1 MPNYA
6 NRFPKFRT
14 VSKGR
19 VFSDGFDRAD
29 GSVGNS
35 WEFEGSEEP
44 LISSNRVLFDSIL
57 DSVSSGIRRTLFS
70 NASNLPKSLS
80 LRFSLSLQSKQPTG
94 TPKVSVLFSDSAK
107 TFLVELE
114 DDDPGSPMWTET
126 KKVSL
131 YRFYGGYKTL
141 VADFT
146 RDIPNDTYVKVLYD
160 NSAVSFTY
168 SVRGIFQSP
177 IQVPLGISITENTE
191 VGFYAESCSFYLD
204 DVFCSTHEAIYVYGL
219 SPSWKVNSNIG
230 LTPSSTFYKNTYV
243 PSKGT
248 VRIDT
253 SEFPVDT
260 ITPGISVEITNPSG
274 DSFTYVLEGG
284 DALAPYTFTPV
295 GNAFGVQKCGNTPV
309 ASFKHRLP
317 VVFVDPDKGNPKILT
332 YVTGNDVVRFPVV
345 ANESGSISIYLD
357 RGEAVDFFETRSI
370 SANVPE
376 VFEVSTLDIHPN
388 VSIRVLAV
396 FSR

>member
-1 MPNYA
+1 MSNYA

-14 VSKGR
+14 VSNGR
-19 VFSDGFDRAD
+19 IFSDGFNRAD
-29 GSVGNS
+29 GIVGNS

-44 LISSNRVLFDSIL
+44 LISSNRVLFDSTL
-57 DSVSSGIRRTLFS
+57 ESVSSGIRRALFS
-70 NASNLPKSLS
+70 NASNLPRSLS
-80 LRFSLSLQSKQPTG
+80 LRFNLSLQSKQATG
-94 TPKVSVLFSDSAK
+94 DPRVTFLLSDSGK
-107 TFLVELE
+107 GFLVEVE
-114 DDDPGSPMWTET
+114 DSNTVSPTWTGT
-126 KKVSL
+126 KIIRF
-131 YRFYGGYKTL
+131 YRFYNGSKSL
-141 VADFT
+141 IADFV
-146 RDIPNDTYVKVLYD
+146 RDVPNDTYIKILFD
-160 NSAVSFTY
+160 NSTARFTY
-168 SVRGIFQSP
+168 SVRGVFQSV
-177 IQVPLGISITENTE
+177 IQVPLGISITESTE
-191 VGFYAESCSFYLD
+191 IGFYSESCSFYLEG
-204 DVFCSTHEAIYVYGL
+204 VFCNTHESIYVYGL

-230 LTPSSTFYKNTYV
+230 LTPFSTFYKNTYV

-260 ITPGISVEITNPSG
+260 ITAGVSVEITNPSG

-345 ANESGSISIYLD
+345 TNESGSISIYLD
-357 RGEAVDFFETRSI
+357 RGGVVDFFETRPV

-388 VSIRVLAV
+388 TSIRVLAI